1 MVKVLLEKTYKAR
14 KPGVTLDIP
23 QTEAEAVE
31 RLGLGKIVGGKAAPK
46 KADKGATAE

>member
-23 QTEAEAVE
+23 QSEAEAVE
-31 RLGLGKIVGGKAAPK
+31 RLGLGKIVGGQKTAPK
-46 KADKGATAE
+46 KTEKPAAE